1 MRRIRVIIAGGKI
14 PTTLQLRSLLDALG
28 YDAVVTENGEEAL
41 AVLEAKPARLVIF
54 DGHLPARDV
63 IATQEQIKRHPQ
75 WADIPLILMAAQ
87 HSKTAHDEYFPFG
100 YEALLATP
108 FDLLQL
114 HTLMQA
120 FLATGSTKHRRYP
133 RIRFKIPVVVTHQ
146 KEIMSYQ
153 PLNISEG
160 GVYLLTEKPLPVG
173 SAVNITLT
181 LPQQLPLNLT
191 GLVVHQKGTRIEVL
205 KAEPGMAIK
214 FQKSDKIA
222 LAKLSRFIA
231 NYLLT
236 QLPRDG
242 SAIINRTA

>member
-14 PTTLQLRSLLDALG
+14 PTTLQLHSLLDALG
-28 YDAVVTENGEEAL
+28 YDAIVTENGADAL
-41 AVLEAKPARLVIF
+41 AVLEAKPAKLVIF

-87 HSKTAHDEYFPFG
+87 HSKTAQDEYFPFG
-100 YEALLATP
+100 YEALLTTP

-114 HTLMQA
+114 HTLMQE
-120 FLATGSTKHRRYP
+120 FLATGGTKQRHHP
-133 RIRFKIPVVVTHQ
+133 RIRFKIPVVVSHQ
-146 KEIMSYQ
+146 GKVETYQ

-160 GVYLLTEKPLPVG
+160 GIYLFTEKPLPVG
-173 SAVNITLT
+173 SAVDITLT
-181 LPQQLPLNLT
+181 LPKQLPITLV
-191 GLVVHQKGTRIEVL
+191 GLVVHQKGSRIEVL

-222 LAKLSRFIA
+222 LAKLARFIA
-231 NYLLT
+231 NRLIT
-236 QLPRDG
+236 ELPREG
-242 SAIINRTA
+242 NVIINQAP